1 VRVTEGKGGD
11 FWSFFP
17 LAHIK
22 LVWVEVERKE
32 KIGTVGRFK
41 AEVVRLLLCPISGS
55 IMLNARTRA
64 SDGTQLREARPT
76 LPPPPPPPSSTYLTP
91 PLHPCLPLCLNP
103 AYTMA
108 VSETKEVY
116 NNWRTFYLNDPKYTN
131 LPSLLIKIEF
141 CSQTVLCD
149 YTIWSC
155 RKIREFFIYFWA
167 DGRLPE
173 KHNPSLATKI

>member
-1 VRVTEGKGGD
+1 
-11 FWSFFP
+11 
-17 LAHIK
+17 
-22 LVWVEVERKE
+22 
-32 KIGTVGRFK
+32 
-41 AEVVRLLLCPISGS
+41 
-55 IMLNARTRA
+55 
-64 SDGTQLREARPT
+64 
-76 LPPPPPPPSSTYLTP
+76 
-91 PLHPCLPLCLNP
+91 
-103 AYTMA
+103 MA

-141 CSQTVLCD
+141 CSQTVLNPSLEACMSCD
-149 YTIWSC
+149 YTIWSR